1 MSGIY
6 FGANM
11 KILLLEW
18 DSFGQEYVAEAF
30 RQNGC
35 EVENYSW
42 PFGKQEMRENA
53 GLCSELAKRLR
64 NGDISFVFSLN
75 FFPVAAYACHMCGLR
90 YVAWV
95 YDTPYLLLY
104 SRHIRYETNQVYLFD
119 RSLCE
124 EFRRNGVRQVSYLP
138 MAAPAEVYEKIHAD
152 GGRRYRAQVSFVGST
167 YQEESQDFSRLLE
180 GISPY
185 AAGYLDAVSRM
196 QKEVYGNFFLDE
208 LLGRKESVLKE
219 LRQVCPIL
227 QGEDEW
233 ETDAWVYANYFLA
246 RKLTGIQRVEL
257 LDMLSEHFEVKLYTP
272 EATPDLPRVVNQGP
286 VDYVTQM
293 PQVFKNTC
301 INLNLTLR
309 SIHDG
314 IPLRAMDIMGCGG
327 FLLTNYQADFE
338 YWFEPDVDYVYY
350 MDKEDLL
357 YKADYYL
364 KHEEERME
372 IAANGF
378 RKVREAHTY
387 KHRIRT
393 ILDGL
398 DR

>member
-1 MSGIY
+1 
-6 FGANM
+6 M

-30 RQNGC
+30 RQNEC
-35 EVENYSW
+35 ETEHYPW
-42 PFGKQEMRENA
+42 PFGKQEMRENDT
-53 GLCSELAKRLR
+53 LCRELENRLR
-64 NGDISFVFSLN
+64 NGDVSVVFSLN
-75 FFPVAAYACHMCGLR
+75 FFPVAAYACHLCGIR
-90 YVAWV
+90 YVSWV

-104 SRHIRYETNQVYLFD
+104 SKHIKYETNQVYLFD

-124 EFRRNGVRQVSYLP
+124 EFRRNGIDRVYYLP
-138 MAAPAEVYEKIHAD
+138 MAAPVEIYEKIRAD
-152 GGRRYRAQVSFVGST
+152 GGRKYRAEISFVGST
-167 YQEESQDFSRLLE
+167 YREETQDFSCMLE

-185 AAGYLDAVSRM
+185 AAGYLDAIIGM
-196 QKEVYGNFFLDE
+196 QKAVYGNFFLDG
-208 LLGRKESVLKE
+208 LLEGKETVLEE
-219 LRQVCPIL
+219 LRRVCPIL
-227 QGEDEW
+227 RGEDEW
-233 ETDAWVYANYFLA
+233 ESEAWVYANYFLA

-272 EATPDLPRVVNQGP
+272 KGTPELPRVANQGP
-286 VDYVTQM
+286 VDYVSQM

-301 INLNLTLR
+301 INLNMTLR

-327 FLLTNYQADFE
+327 FLLTNYQEDFE
-338 YWFEPDVDYVYY
+338 YWFQPDVDYVYY

-364 KHEEERME
+364 GHEEERMQ
-372 IAANGF
+372 IAANGL
-378 RKVREAHTY
+378 RKVKEAHTY
-387 KHRIRT
+387 GHRIRT

-398 DR
+398 GRME